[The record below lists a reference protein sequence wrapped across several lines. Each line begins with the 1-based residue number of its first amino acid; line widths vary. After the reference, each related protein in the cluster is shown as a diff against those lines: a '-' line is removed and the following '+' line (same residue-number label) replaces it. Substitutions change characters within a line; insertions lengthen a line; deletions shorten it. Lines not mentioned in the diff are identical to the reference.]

1 MRRKTIGRFLLRSL
15 LSIIA
20 FAISIVNALQMENGN
35 LAAFFLNLF
44 GGIPPALG
52 DSSMVFMLLFLNIPW
67 ILMLY
72 LFAPLF
78 LQDFSV
84 QYVYVFTRVG
94 SKGRWLWQKT
104 ARLFLQVC
112 VSWGMVFLL
121 CGLVGA
127 ACGFSPVGSP
137 VLYVELFALEVLGV
151 FTLSFAQNL
160 LSLKLGLTQSFVL
173 AVCVYAGAL
182 LLSAALYTQP
192 VFSGYLMPLLPTA
205 GQMALWHPD
214 LAVSDALRAQ
224 FFDGAAGFFVWKSLL
239 VEILYY
245 AALFLGSA
253 LYFRKA
259 DLIQFIKEET

>member
-52 DSSMVFMLLFLNIPW
+52 DSSMVFVLLFLNIPW

-84 QYVYVFTRVG
+84 QYVYLFTRVG

-173 AVCVYAGAL
+173 AVCTRARCCSPPRCTPSPCFPGISCRCCRRPGRWPCGIRTWRFRTRCVR
-182 LLSAALYTQP
+182 S
-192 VFSGYLMPLLPTA
+192 FSTA
-205 GQMALWHPD
+205 PPAFSSGKAF
-214 LAVSDALRAQ
+214 SS
-224 FFDGAAGFFVWKSLL
+224 KSFTAPPCFW
-239 VEILYY
+239 EARSIS
-245 AALFLGSA
+245 G
-253 LYFRKA
+253 RR
-259 DLIQFIKEET
+259 T